1 MAIDLDEKEGHS
13 PLDPGEKTG
22 FHPSAL
28 GHEEGPERRGAGED
42 PDCRA
47 LPEADAAKRVQQG
60 VLSNR
65 ARQVV
70 KSDLEVI
77 RREDSV
83 PRAQATHIKDS
94 PWPHVRSRQSKPAFY
109 LIPTGFKFFGYFSFP
124 RPTSIQTNVHN
135 SADVIRSFDFPF
147 HKRANVLAT

>member
-22 FHPSAL
+22 FIPQHL
-28 GHEEGPERRGAGED
+28 VTKRDLKEEVQEKILIVVRCLKR
-42 PDCRA
+42 
-47 LPEADAAKRVQQG
+47 DAAKRVQHG

-83 PRAQATHIKDS
+83 PLAQATHIKDS
-94 PWPHVRSRQSKPAFY
+94 PWPHVRRRQSKPAFY